1 MSVKTI
7 NELKGEI
14 KISLEILAGFI
25 EDAFEDLKRDDLD
38 CLDIALDNI
47 LIESKKVRRTL
58 DNIFDEEYDD

>member
-25 EDAFEDLKRDDLD
+25 EDAFEDLKQDDLD
-38 CLDIALDNI
+38 CLDIALDNV

-58 DNIFDEEYDD
+58 DNIFDEEYED